1 MCMMI
6 LKLCV
11 GRVVLNY
18 KCLFYYSLNS
28 FYYGKSV
35 VFVFYVIFVFLN
47 ICRVYFIEG
56 LK

>member
-6 LKLCV
+6 LML

-28 FYYGKSV
+28 FYYGKSG

-47 ICRVYFIEG
+47 ICRVYFIKG